1 MFPRKAFGTIFEDD
15 FSRNSTLGIMCREE
29 GLRLTNEFHRLS
41 LPSERNIP
49 YMEMARWSGA
59 QVKEQILTKELQ
71 YTGVQQDLSLALLE
85 YIDSHEGVS
94 KNELKHFFMPPGIFD
109 GIVSI
114 LT

>member
-1 MFPRKAFGTIFEDD
+1 
-15 FSRNSTLGIMCREE
+15 
-29 GLRLTNEFHRLS
+29 
-41 LPSERNIP
+41 
-49 YMEMARWSGA
+49 MAHWSGA
-59 QVKEQILTKELQ
+59 QVKEQILTDELQ

-85 YIDSHEGVS
+85 YIDSYEGAA

>member
-1 MFPRKAFGTIFEDD
+1 
-15 FSRNSTLGIMCREE
+15 MCREE

-59 QVKEQILTKELQ
+59 QVKEQILTDELQ

-85 YIDSHEGVS
+85 YIDSHEGVA